1 MRSSTERPTTENPT
15 TEHPTTEHLN
25 HVRPKP
31 RLYMDGKIGLFS
43 DVGGFGQKSKNFN
56 FYMLRRGRI
65 LNFIEIQK
73 NIHGVF

>member
-31 RLYMDGKIGLFS
+31 RSYMDGKIGLFS
-43 DVGGFGQKSKNFN
+43 DVGGFGQKSKISIFTC
-56 FYMLRRGRI
+56 LEEVESWI
-65 LNFIEIQK
+65 L
-73 NIHGVF
+73 